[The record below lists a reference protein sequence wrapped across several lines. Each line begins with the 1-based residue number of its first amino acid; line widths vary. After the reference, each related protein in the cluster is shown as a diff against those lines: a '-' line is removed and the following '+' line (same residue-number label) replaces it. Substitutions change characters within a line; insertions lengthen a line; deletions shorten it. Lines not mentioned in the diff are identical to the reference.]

1 MIDESTRNILEAL
14 YEASSTIKTYV
25 DMVSEGNALP
35 FTILIADKEAEDNRM
50 KLLKIEDYLN
60 DDENTEWNNENTR
73 NIRFNLKEII
83 NTKKPEVKSQS
94 WEVCMYLDGQPVDG
108 TKQIVHSRE
117 EIDKLTQ
124 FAMFKGYVLYTKEL
138 V

>member
-1 MIDESTRNILEAL
+1 MFGESEANILQAL

-50 KLLKIEDYLN
+50 KVAKVESILEEIERTDFGYWSLEGLIKELQKTFKI
-60 DDENTEWNNENTR
+60 T
-73 NIRFNLKEII
+73 
-83 NTKKPEVKSQS
+83 KPEVKSQS
-94 WEVCMYLDGQPVDG
+94 WEVCMYLDGVPVDG

-117 EIDKLTQ
+117 RIDELTK
-124 FAMFKGYVLYTKEL
+124 FAMMKGYLLYTKEI